1 MVSRNDVHTVP
12 TRDVSSLPLAP
23 KNPLRYRQRLA
34 AVRSFH
40 TGMDKLRDAGGPVT
54 RVSLGP
60 RWLMPPIVV
69 ATSPQGIRDIL
80 SVRDGSVDKTS
91 GVPLELRR
99 LIGPNLF
106 DLPYGEWLPRRR
118 TLQPVFTRQSVRQFG
133 GYMVQAAETVCKM
146 WGDGSTVDLDAQCRT
161 VTLRALGRSVLG
173 LDLDERADG
182 IAEPLRVVMSYAVRR
197 AIGPLRVPRWV
208 PTRARRRAHA
218 AAATIR
224 ELADEILQ
232 ACRAD
237 PSRDAPLV
245 HALIA
250 VRDPDTGQA
259 LSDNEIRD
267 EMVIFLFAGQDT
279 TATTLTYALWALG
292 RYPDLQERVAAEVA
306 GFGDRE
312 LTPDDVGRL
321 GYTVQV
327 LHEALRLCPPA
338 PTGSRMATRDVE
350 VDGFRVEAGTML
362 ALGRMAVQRDPS
374 LWEDPLSFD
383 PDRFSAQNSEGR
395 DRWQYVPFGGGP
407 RSCIGDH
414 FAMLEATLAL
424 ATIVRRV
431 DICSLE
437 DDFPLAVPFTMVAGG
452 PIWARVRPR

>member
-1 MVSRNDVHTVP
+1 
-12 TRDVSSLPLAP
+12 
-23 KNPLRYRQRLA
+23 
-34 AVRSFH
+34 
-40 TGMDKLRDAGGPVT
+40 
-54 RVSLGP
+54 
-60 RWLMPPIVV
+60 
-69 ATSPQGIRDIL
+69 
-80 SVRDGSVDKTS
+80 
-91 GVPLELRR
+91 
-99 LIGPNLF
+99 
-106 DLPYGEWLPRRR
+106 
-118 TLQPVFTRQSVRQFG
+118 
-133 GYMVQAAETVCKM
+133 M

-161 VTLRALGRSVLG
+161 VTLRALGHSVLG

-197 AIGPLRVPRWV
+197 AISPLRVPRWV

-250 VRDPDTGQA
+250 ARDPETGQA

-292 RYPDLQERVAAEVA
+292 RHPDLQERVAAEVA
-306 GFGDRE
+306 GLGDRE

-338 PTGSRMATRDVE
+338 PTGSRMATCDVE

-374 LWEDPLSFD
+374 LWEDPLRFD

-452 PIWARVRPR
+452 PIGARVRPR